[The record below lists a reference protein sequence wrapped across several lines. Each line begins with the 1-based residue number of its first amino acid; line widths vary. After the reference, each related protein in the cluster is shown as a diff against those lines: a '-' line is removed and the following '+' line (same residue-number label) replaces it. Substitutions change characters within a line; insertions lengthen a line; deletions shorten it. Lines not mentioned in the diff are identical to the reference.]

1 MNIQDKNLKFDCER
15 LGLYQI
21 RQYEHDILYHA
32 DIVALGMVRRLTH
45 VALHLSKYAYGI
57 SLPRQTSRF
66 KKDYTDAFIM
76 VISAS
81 NILSIDLFECKDLEE
96 QPSDEF
102 LSNYLYFSSVFS
114 KSSESYDHFEEH
126 TFHASWKKST
136 IALFNLFKKDAC
148 INNIDLISISNK
160 RLDEVES
167 KIMNNNIK
175 YRIGTKLQSRT

>member
-1 MNIQDKNLKFDCER
+1 MNIQDKDLKFDCEK

-21 RQYEHDILYHA
+21 RQYQHDILYHA

-57 SLPRQTSRF
+57 SLPRQTERF

-76 VISAS
+76 IVSAS
-81 NILSIDLFECKDLEE
+81 NILSIDLFECEDLKK
-96 QPSDEF
+96 QPSSSF

-126 TFHASWKKST
+126 TFHASWKKS
-136 IALFNLFKKDAC
+136 IISLFILFEKDASM
-148 INNIDLISISNK
+148 NNIDLISISNK
-160 RLDEVES
+160 RLDEVEN
-167 KIMNNNIK
+167 KIMNTNIK
-175 YRIGTKLQSRT
+175 FKIETKLQSRT